1 MIAFAKRKWKAKIN
15 LDKYI
20 YIFFLNIRYVDI
32 IYDSTHKIIWFENR
46 LKILNKLFIVPFF

>member
-20 YIFFLNIRYVDI
+20 YIFFNNIYVI
-32 IYDSTHKIIWFENR
+32 K
-46 LKILNKLFIVPFF
+46 

>member
-20 YIFFLNIRYVDI
+20 YIYIFFLNIRYVDI
-32 IYDSTHKIIWFENR
+32 IYDSTH
-46 LKILNKLFIVPFF
+46 

>member
-32 IYDSTHKIIWFENR
+32 IYDSTHKIIWFENI
-46 LKILNKLFIVPFF
+46 LKILNK